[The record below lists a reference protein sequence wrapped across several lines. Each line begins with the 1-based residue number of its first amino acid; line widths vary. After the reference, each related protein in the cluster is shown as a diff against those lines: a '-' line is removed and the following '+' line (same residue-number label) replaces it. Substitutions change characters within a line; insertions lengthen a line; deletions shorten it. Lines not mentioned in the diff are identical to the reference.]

1 MVFQTL
7 NAAGG
12 FLSLSQLVF
21 CQSLKIEA
29 GAWFIGFL
37 A

>member
-12 FLSLSQLVF
+12 FLSLSQLV
-21 CQSLKIEA
+21 SLKIEA